1 LKIINL
7 EQFVLDLVKY
17 STIYIIVCA
26 NITKTLDKKLA
37 KFEIFKK
44 LRNLK
49 DVYNNKLIEILLE
62 LKKEDYIIKLK
73 NDKELFFIF
82 LYNLL

>member
-1 LKIINL
+1 MKIINL

-17 STIYIIVCA
+17 STIYIIVYA

-44 LRNLK
+44 LRDLK
-49 DVYNNKLIEILLE
+49 DVYNNILIEILLE
-62 LKKEDYIIKLK
+62 LKKEDYII
-73 NDKELFFIF
+73 EL
-82 LYNLL
+82 

>member
-17 STIYIIVCA
+17 STIYIIVYA

-44 LRNLK
+44 LRDLK
-49 DVYNNKLIEILLE
+49 DVYNNILIEILLE
-62 LKKEDYIIKLK
+62 LKKEDYII
-73 NDKELFFIF
+73 EL
-82 LYNLL
+82 

>member
-17 STIYIIVCA
+17 STTYIIVCA

-44 LRNLK
+44 LRDLK

-62 LKKEDYIIKLK
+62 LKKEDYII
-73 NDKELFFIF
+73 EL
-82 LYNLL
+82 

>member
-1 LKIINL
+1 MKIINL

-17 STIYIIVCA
+17 STTYIIVCA

-44 LRNLK
+44 LRDLK

-62 LKKEDYIIKLK
+62 LKKEDYII
-73 NDKELFFIF
+73 EL
-82 LYNLL
+82 